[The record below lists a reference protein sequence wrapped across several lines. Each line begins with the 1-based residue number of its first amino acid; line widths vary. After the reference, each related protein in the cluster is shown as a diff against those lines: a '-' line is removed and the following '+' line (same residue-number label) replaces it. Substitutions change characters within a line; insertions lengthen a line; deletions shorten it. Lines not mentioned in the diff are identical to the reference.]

1 MTIIYKSYTQKIQST
16 ISILII
22 RKGIYVLY
30 ISLHIDAYYIYM
42 KKRTMHELLKN
53 VDLPSDVFNFLI
65 IDFRPI
71 VTVL

>member
-1 MTIIYKSYTQKIQST
+1 M
-16 ISILII
+16 
-22 RKGIYVLY
+22 R
-30 ISLHIDAYYIYM
+30 A
-42 KKRTMHELLKN
+42 MHELLKN

>member
-1 MTIIYKSYTQKIQST
+1 MMYKPYTQKIQST

-22 RKGIYVLY
+22 RKGIYVG
-30 ISLHIDAYYIYM
+30 LHIGVYYIYM
-42 KKRTMHELLKN
+42 RKRTMHELLNN